1 MPTISLT
8 YWGAGVRAGEIRL
21 PAGEGKTSFV
31 DARDIAAA
39 AAGALTSS
47 AHDGKAF
54 VLTGPAALSYAEAAE
69 LLSRALGR
77 RVAYSAV
84 DDRTFVAEAVANGVP
99 QDYAEL
105 LAIIF
110 HPVAEGWTAAVT
122 DAVETLSGKPPRS
135 LQSSIEDLVARLQA
149 KAA

>member
-1 MPTISLT
+1 M
-8 YWGAGVRAGEIRL
+8 
-21 PAGEGKTSFV
+21 
-31 DARDIAAA
+31 
-39 AAGALTSS
+39 
-47 AHDGKAF
+47 
-54 VLTGPAALSYAEAAE
+54 
-69 LLSRALGR
+69 
-77 RVAYSAV
+77 

-105 LAIIF
+105 LAVIF

-135 LQSSIEDLVARLQA
+135 LQSSIEDLAARLQA